1 MLRTKLILATYLV
14 YIKQSTEES
23 IVLFPKLIHLFV
35 ARMDVTLRPCNLFLV
50 IKVARPIINEVL
62 GRGKMLSQ
70 VGMVLIGQQACA
82 ISRFDVT
89 TQHLHLLGCHL
100 DWARSLAENRG
111 AQS

>member
-1 MLRTKLILATYLV
+1 MN
-14 YIKQSTEES
+14 
-23 IVLFPKLIHLFV
+23 
-35 ARMDVTLRPCNLFLV
+35 VTLRPCNLFLV
-50 IKVARPIINEVL
+50 IKVARPVINQVL

-70 VGMVLIGQQACA
+70 VGMVLVGQQACA
-82 ISRFDVT
+82 ISWFDVT